1 MRNIAVLGAGELGA
15 AIARKLADREAVAH
29 VVLVDADIGMA
40 RGKALDLLQSGPIE
54 GSDTRVEGCAELAE
68 AGPVDAVVVA
78 DAPAGPELVRRLVP
92 SLGGAFLLVACGDG
106 PAFVEAAVA
115 SGLARE
121 RVVGSAPV
129 ALAGA
134 LRRRLAEALKAA
146 PREIAA
152 IVLGLPPDALVLPR
166 ESATLG
172 GIPIDRLSAL
182 ACRRALEGIR
192 GRTLGPVA
200 LAAAAVRVLHA
211 LAGRRATVLPVF
223 VRLDGEY
230 GHRGVA
236 LAVPARLGRGA
247 VEGVVEL
254 PLDPIDR
261 VAMDGAA
268 QRRFEAG

>member
-1 MRNIAVLGAGELGA
+1 LGA
-15 AIARKLADREAVAH
+15 AIARKLADRGRAAR
-29 VVLVDADIGMA
+29 VVLVDLDLGMA
-40 RGKALDLLQSGPIE
+40 RGKALDLLQSGPVE
-54 GSDTRVEGCAELAE
+54 GSDTHVEACAELAE

-78 DAPAGPELVRRLVP
+78 DAPAGAELARRLVP
-92 SLGGAFLLVACGDG
+92 LLGDAILVVARSDAPACI
-106 PAFVEAAVA
+106 EAAVA
-115 SGLARE
+115 SGLPRARA
-121 RVVGSAPV
+121 VGSAPV

-134 LRRRLAEALKAA
+134 LRRRLAEELKAA
-146 PREIAA
+146 PREVGA
-152 IVLGLPPDALVLPR
+152 IVLGLPPDVLVLPR

-182 ACRRALEGIR
+182 ACRRGLEGIR

-200 LAAAAVRVLHA
+200 LAAAAVRVLQA
-211 LAGRRATVLPVF
+211 LAGFRATVLPVF

-236 LAVPARLGRGA
+236 LAVPARLGH
-247 VEGVVEL
+247 GVVEAVVEF
-254 PLDPIDR
+254 PLDPVDR